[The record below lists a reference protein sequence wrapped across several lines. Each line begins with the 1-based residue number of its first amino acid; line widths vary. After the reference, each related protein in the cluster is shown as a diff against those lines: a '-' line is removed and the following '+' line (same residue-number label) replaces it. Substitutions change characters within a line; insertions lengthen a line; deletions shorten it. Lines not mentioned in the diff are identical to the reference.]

1 MAVAMDLGNASSPYG
16 SIHPPDKQ
24 DVGYRLALAGRAIA
38 YGDQIYYSGPLAS
51 VVKTSQQETE
61 CEVVLSYEASAGSKG
76 IELISQEGFEVIC
89 LTLFFFFLSSPSF
102 CFPCSIFLPGI
113 FFIPSLILQLYIPF

>member
-113 FFIPSLILQLYIPF
+113 FLYLP

>member
-16 SIHPPDKQ
+16 SVHPPDKQ

-51 VVKTSQQETE
+51 VVTTSQQETE
-61 CEVVLSYEASAGSKG
+61 CEVVLSYETSAGSKG

-89 LTLFFFFLSSPSF
+89 FTLFFFLFSFFTVFLFSLLYF
-102 CFPCSIFLPGI
+102 FTRFFLCLP
-113 FFIPSLILQLYIPF
+113 